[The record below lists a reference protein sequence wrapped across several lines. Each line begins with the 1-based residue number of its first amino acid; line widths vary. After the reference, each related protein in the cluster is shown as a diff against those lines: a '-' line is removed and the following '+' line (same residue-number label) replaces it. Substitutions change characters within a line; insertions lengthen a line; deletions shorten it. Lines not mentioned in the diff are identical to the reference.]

1 VESMFLLIMPIEYS
15 ARRTRMST
23 KKKKSGM
30 LSLLGGNTI
39 DFPGHHE
46 APKKKAKAKKASKK
60 KSKK

>member
-1 VESMFLLIMPIEYS
+1 
-15 ARRTRMST
+15 MST